1 MEPVGAEHIFR
12 RSAELHNLWYTEFYG
27 DGGQQDFSRV
37 KSVYE
42 DSGIEVG
49 KKECIGHGEIICK
62 QNFLIANE
70 LWPLYALYFFCSFTY
85 VVSIVWTTEGNWIF
99 VHKNEAFFP
108 LLVVFLKP
116 PLKKGN

>member
-1 MEPVGAEHIFR
+1 MDYTTCKANATDHTTCKANFQGSAPAMEPVGAEHIFR

-70 LWPLYALYFFCSFTY
+70 L
-85 VVSIVWTTEGNWIF
+85 
-99 VHKNEAFFP
+99 
-108 LLVVFLKP
+108 
-116 PLKKGN
+116 